1 MNALPSTTVAELPA
15 ELPSGVV
22 LLDVRE
28 EDEWS
33 AGHAPEAMHIP
44 MGEIPGRLDEIPA
57 EAQLLVVCKAGGRSA
72 RVVSYLDQ
80 AGRSAVNVEGGMAAW
95 AASGRP
101 LVADGP
107 HEPCVI

>member
-15 ELPSGVV
+15 GLPSGVV

-44 MGEIPGRLDEIPA
+44 MGEVPGRLGEIPA
-57 EAQLLVVCKAGGRSA
+57 EAQLLVV
-72 RVVSYLDQ
+72 
-80 AGRSAVNVEGGMAAW
+80 
-95 AASGRP
+95 
-101 LVADGP
+101 
-107 HEPCVI
+107 

>member
-1 MNALPSTTVAELPA
+1 VNALPSTTVAELPA

-44 MGEIPGRLDEIPA
+44 MGEVPGRLDEIPA

-72 RVVSYLDQ
+72 RVVAYLDQ

-95 AASGRP
+95 AAAGRP
-101 LVADGP
+101 LVSDGH

>member
-1 MNALPSTTVAELPA
+1 VNALPSTTVAELPA

-44 MGEIPGRLDEIPA
+44 MGEVPGRMDEIPA

-72 RVVSYLDQ
+72 RVVAYLDQ
-80 AGRSAVNVEGGMAAW
+80 VGRSAVNVEGGMAAW
-95 AASGRP
+95 AGVGRP

>member
-1 MNALPSTTVAELPA
+1 VNALPSTTVAELPA

-44 MGEIPGRLDEIPA
+44 MGEVPGRLDEIPA

-72 RVVSYLDQ
+72 RVVAYLDQ
-80 AGRSAVNVEGGMAAW
+80 VGRSAVNVEGGMAAW
-95 AASGRP
+95 AAVGRP

>member
-44 MGEIPGRLDEIPA
+44 MGEVPGRLDEIPA

-72 RVVSYLDQ
+72 RVVAYLDQ
-80 AGRSAVNVEGGMAAW
+80 VGRSAVNVEGGMAAW
-95 AASGRP
+95 AAFGRP

>member
-44 MGEIPGRLDEIPA
+44 MGEVPGRLGEIPA

-72 RVVSYLDQ
+72 RVVAYLDQ
-80 AGRSAVNVEGGMAAW
+80 VGRSAVNVEGGMAAW
-95 AASGRP
+95 AAFGRP

>member
-1 MNALPSTTVAELPA
+1 VNASPSTTVAELPA

-44 MGEIPGRLDEIPA
+44 MGEVPGRLDEIPA

-72 RVVSYLDQ
+72 RVVAYLDQ
-80 AGRSAVNVEGGMAAW
+80 VGRSAVNVEGGMAAW
-95 AASGRP
+95 AAFGRP